1 MNIFSNHLGSHHGS
15 RTAVLGTVVRISVQ
29 SHAATVLRP
38 IVLYSDGEAVMD
50 GDTVPDLLGCSQSS
64 R

>member
-1 MNIFSNHLGSHHGS
+1 MNIFSNHLGIHHGS
-15 RTAVLGTVVRISVQ
+15 RTAVLCAVVRISVQ

-38 IVLYSDGEAVMD
+38 IVLYSDGEAAMV
-50 GDTVPDLLGCSQSS
+50 GDTVPDLLGCSESS